1 MPQTGAFWGIL
12 RGMAGAPTPSMQQY
26 LKAKA
31 EHPDCMVLF
40 RMGDFYETFYD
51 DAIEAA
57 RILDIAL
64 TSRNKEA
71 SDPVPMAG
79 VPWHSVSAYIQ
90 RLIDAGKRIA
100 ICEQMEDPKQAKGLV
115 KRDVVRVI
123 TPGVLL
129 DSELSDPSES
139 NHLACLLR
147 DPRGWAAVA
156 LDASTGD
163 FSGTFATT
171 KNDLRLFIDRLV
183 PREILLFEPDDEV
196 LAMVPAAVVLRTM
209 LTPADLD
216 PSKLTAD
223 QCRLFHQVDAGIVP
237 AAAAVLNYVGRTHPA
252 LLPTVRPLVR
262 AVASETM
269 ALPTTTIRNLE
280 LLSTTSG
287 DRQRGCLFAFLNRTR
302 TGMGARL
309 LRQWMLAP
317 LASTQAIDTRQALI
331 AGLVDAP
338 TERGAIRT
346 ALAGIPDMERL
357 LTRLAGGNSSARD
370 LKSLA
375 SGVRGMSEAAAV
387 IRGSGLDALAVLAHE
402 SCDLGEVADQID
414 RIFLQDAPSTV
425 KDGGMVGRGVSA
437 ELDLALDMAENGR
450 RYIAEYEASERVRS
464 GISKLRVKYNRVFG
478 YTIEIPNSAAV
489 NVPDDFIR
497 RQTLANAER
506 FTTHRLSELERQ
518 VSTSEETSKDLQF
531 QIFEKWRLAIMDRH
545 DAVQELA
552 SNIAVLDVV
561 STLAEIA
568 HSNGW
573 SRPEVND
580 GKAIEI
586 IDGRHPIVEASI
598 PGGTFVP
605 NDFILDGTETNL
617 TIITGPN
624 MSGKSTI
631 MRQVAIIV
639 LLAHMGSW
647 VPAREA
653 RIGITDAIHTRVGAM
668 DDIAAGRSTFMVE
681 MSEAAEM
688 LSRATERSLL
698 ILDEIGRGT
707 STFDGVAI
715 AWAIA
720 EHIQDKIRCRT
731 LFATH
736 YHELTDLIRSIPA
749 ARNQS
754 VAVKEWGH
762 EVLFLRKL
770 VDGPASRSYGI
781 QVARLAGL
789 PDEVIARAR
798 EVLANL
804 ENSELDAVGRPVL
817 ARSRRRAPV
826 QVIPQL
832 DLFGTCDPGP
842 DPLVVELA
850 GLDPERMTPIDALST
865 LAALVAR
872 ARQRKDA

>member
-1 MPQTGAFWGIL
+1 MPQTGAIWGIL

-100 ICEQMEDPKQAKGLV
+100 ICEQMEDPKLAKGLV

-129 DSELSDPSES
+129 DSELSDPSQS

-163 FSGTFATT
+163 FSGTFATS

-183 PREILLFEPDDEV
+183 PREILMFEPDEEV
-196 LAMVPAAVVLRTM
+196 LAMVPAGVVLRTM

-216 PSKLTAD
+216 PSRLTAD
-223 QCRLFHQVDAGIVP
+223 QRRLFHQIDAGVVP

-317 LASTQAIDTRQALI
+317 LASTQAIAARQALI

-375 SGVRGMSEAAAV
+375 SGVHGMSEAAAV
-387 IRGSGLDALAVLAHE
+387 IRGSGLDALAVLVRE
-402 SCDLGEVADQID
+402 SGDLLEVADQID

-425 KDGGMVGRGVSA
+425 KDGGMVGRGVST

-518 VSTSEETSKDLQF
+518 VSTAEETSKDLQF

-545 DAVQELA
+545 DAVQEMALD
-552 SNIAVLDVV
+552 IAVLDVV

-580 GKAIEI
+580 GKAIDI

-598 PGGTFVP
+598 PNGTFVP

-872 ARQRKDA
+872 ARQRNDD